1 MIADEIVDYYIE
13 FFNSVAEKLYGHT
26 TNSPRIF
33 LCSMD
38 MQFSEFSQALRN
50 IVKGKHLIVFVT
62 DDEEDFGKDNPRGSL
77 EGSIVVMDVFQQ
89 GNPTDMIKKQKECR
103 QQVRAILKH
112 MKRSSSAL
120 YPEESNLAGSLYQN
134 KINFFSNSV
143 GSATPPIANQ
153 LVGWRRDF
161 TWTFPENI
169 HYGKEL
175 FV

>member
-13 FFNSVAEKLYGHT
+13 YFTLVAEKLYGHT
-26 TNSPRIF
+26 PTVPRVF

-50 IVKGKHLIVFVT
+50 LVKGKHLIVFVP
-62 DDEEDFGKDNPRGSL
+62 DDDEDFGKDNPRGTL
-77 EGSIVVMDVFQQ
+77 EGSIVVMDVYQQ
-89 GNPTDMIKKQKECR
+89 GNPTDMIRKQKECR
-103 QQVRAILKH
+103 QHVRAILKH

-120 YPEESNLAGSLYQN
+120 HPEESNLDGSLYKN
-134 KINFFSNSV
+134 KINFFSNSP
-143 GSATPPIANQ
+143 GNATPPIANQ
-153 LVGWRRDF
+153 LIGWKRDF

-169 HYGKEL
+169 NYGKEL